1 MQKRACRWELATKII
16 QSSPQNS
23 VNLPPKILFAMS
35 DSASDHSPALLWKCV
50 SCYLYCEYH
59 KCLRD
64 CDVAQNWRR
73 AVWIWFWTRG
83 LALQMLRWKFIHSD
97 EWEHLLLQTI
107 LNIVQTYSRHYTT
120 FWEYSLTISQSLKWP
135 HVWLDKKSVCKSC
148 RALS

>member
-1 MQKRACRWELATKII
+1 MLASIRICDKNHIKFPPKTREFV
-16 QSSPQNS
+16 SQNS
-23 VNLPPKILFAMS
+23 TCNVWQ
-35 DSASDHSPALLWKCV
+35 SASDHSPALLWKCV
-50 SCYLYCEYH
+50 SSYLYCEYH

-64 CDVAQNWRR
+64 CDVAQNWRC

-97 EWEHLLLQTI
+97 EWEHLLFQTI
-107 LNIVQTYSRHYTT
+107 FKIVQTYSRHYTA

-148 RALS
+148 RALN